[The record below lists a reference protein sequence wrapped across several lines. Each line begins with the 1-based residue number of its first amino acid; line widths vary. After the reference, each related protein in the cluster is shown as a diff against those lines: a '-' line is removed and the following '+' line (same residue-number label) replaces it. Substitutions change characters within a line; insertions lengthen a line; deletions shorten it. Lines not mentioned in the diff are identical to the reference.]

1 MDFTSQFTTILVYN
15 NTCNNNNNNNN
26 YNNHYNIFILRRF
39 HNKLYN
45 YIICNNIQYMF
56 IVAFHS
62 LTYTMCTIYKLLS
75 LLSYLSLFGSVT
87 MLTFLSL
94 KVHV

>member
-1 MDFTSQFTTILVYN
+1 
-15 NTCNNNNNNNN
+15 
-26 YNNHYNIFILRRF
+26 
-39 HNKLYN
+39 
-45 YIICNNIQYMF
+45 MF